1 MPPKKKVPKQR
12 DRLVRNLNDL
22 YQDEAL
28 GSGMMRRV
36 SRSPSVVPSGSSGAT
51 GRKSAPSPVATKE
64 SSSLSLSL
72 SSSSSSSSEEE
83 EEEHEVQ
90 QQDNEVQGREE
101 EEEEAG
107 VEVRPKVY
115 VRGHSTL
122 PERPILPVN
131 RPIIRPE
138 GTR

>member
-1 MPPKKKVPKQR
+1 
-12 DRLVRNLNDL
+12 
-22 YQDEAL
+22 
-28 GSGMMRRV
+28 MMRRV

-51 GRKSAPSPVATKE
+51 GRKSAPSPVAVE
-64 SSSLSLSL
+64 E
-72 SSSSSSSSEEE
+72 SSSSSKE
-83 EEEHEVQ
+83 
-90 QQDNEVQGREE
+90 EE

-107 VEVRPKVY
+107 AEARPKVY

-122 PERPILPVN
+122 PERPILPAN

>member
-1 MPPKKKVPKQR
+1 LQIIEGYVFYP
-12 DRLVRNLNDL
+12 
-22 YQDEAL
+22 
-28 GSGMMRRV
+28 ST
-36 SRSPSVVPSGSSGAT
+36 RSPSVVPSGSCGAT
-51 GRKSAPSPVATKE
+51 GRKSAPSPVATE
-64 SSSLSLSL
+64 E
-72 SSSSSSSSEEE
+72 SSSEEDE

-90 QQDNEVQGREE
+90 QQDDEVQGREEGEGEEDEDEEEEE

-107 VEVRPKVY
+107 VEARSEVY

-122 PERPILPVN
+122 SERPILPAN

>member
-1 MPPKKKVPKQR
+1 MPPKKVPKQH

-51 GRKSAPSPVATKE
+51 GRKSAPSAVAAGE
-64 SSSLSLSL
+64 
-72 SSSSSSSSEEE
+72 SSSSEEE
-83 EEEHEVQ
+83 EA
-90 QQDNEVQGREE
+90 GA
-101 EEEEAG
+101 EA
-107 VEVRPKVY
+107 RPKVY

-122 PERPILPVN
+122 PERPILPAN

>member
-1 MPPKKKVPKQR
+1 MPPKKKVPRQR
-12 DRLVRNLNDL
+12 GRLVRNLNDL

-51 GRKSAPSPVATKE
+51 GRKSAPSPVAT
-64 SSSLSLSL
+64 
-72 SSSSSSSSEEE
+72 EEE
-83 EEEHEVQ
+83 EEEEEEEEVQ
-90 QQDNEVQGREE
+90 QQDDEVQGREE
-101 EEEEAG
+101 GEEEDEEEAG
-107 VEVRPKVY
+107 VEARPKVY

-122 PERPILPVN
+122 PDRPILPAN

>member
-36 SRSPSVVPSGSSGAT
+36 LRSPSVVPFGLSGAT
-51 GRKSAPSPVATKE
+51 GHKSAPSLVATE
-64 SSSLSLSL
+64 SS
-72 SSSSSSSSEEE
+72 E

-90 QQDNEVQGREE
+90 QQDDEV
-101 EEEEAG
+101 
-107 VEVRPKVY
+107 
-115 VRGHSTL
+115 
-122 PERPILPVN
+122 
-131 RPIIRPE
+131 
-138 GTR
+138 

>member
-1 MPPKKKVPKQR
+1 MPPKKKVPRQR
-12 DRLVRNLNDL
+12 GRLVRNLNDL

-51 GRKSAPSPVATKE
+51 GRKSAPSPVAT
-64 SSSLSLSL
+64 
-72 SSSSSSSSEEE
+72 EEE
-83 EEEHEVQ
+83 EEE
-90 QQDNEVQGREE
+90 EE
-101 EEEEAG
+101 DEEEAG
-107 VEVRPKVY
+107 VEARPKVY

-122 PERPILPVN
+122 PDRPILPAN

>member
-1 MPPKKKVPKQR
+1 MLPKKKVPKQR

-36 SRSPSVVPSGSSGAT
+36 SRSPSVVPSVLSGAT

-72 SSSSSSSSEEE
+72 SSSSSEEEEE

>member
-1 MPPKKKVPKQR
+1 MPPKKKVPRQR
-12 DRLVRNLNDL
+12 GRLVRNLNDL

-51 GRKSAPSPVATKE
+51 GRKSAPSPVAT
-64 SSSLSLSL
+64 
-72 SSSSSSSSEEE
+72 EEE
-83 EEEHEVQ
+83 EEEEEEEEVQ
-90 QQDNEVQGREE
+90 QQDDEVQGREE
-101 EEEEAG
+101 GQEEEEDEEEAG
-107 VEVRPKVY
+107 VEARPKVY
-115 VRGHSTL
+115 VRGHSRL
-122 PERPILPVN
+122 PDRPILPAN

>member
-1 MPPKKKVPKQR
+1 MPPKKVPKQH

-51 GRKSAPSPVATKE
+51 GRKSAPSAVAAGE
-64 SSSLSLSL
+64 
-72 SSSSSSSSEEE
+72 SSSSEEE
-83 EEEHEVQ
+83 EA
-90 QQDNEVQGREE
+90 GA
-101 EEEEAG
+101 EAG
-107 VEVRPKVY
+107 AEARPKVY

-122 PERPILPVN
+122 PERPILLAN

>member
-1 MPPKKKVPKQR
+1 MPPKKKVPKYHG
-12 DRLVRNLNDL
+12 RLVRNLNDL

-28 GSGMMRRV
+28 GSGMMRRL

-51 GRKSAPSPVATKE
+51 GRKSAPSPVAAE
-64 SSSLSLSL
+64 E
-72 SSSSSSSSEEE
+72 SSSSEKE

-90 QQDNEVQGREE
+90 HQDDEVQGREE
-101 EEEEAG
+101 EEEEEEEEAG
-107 VEVRPKVY
+107 AEARPKVY